1 MSFVNLY
8 EKPGYRMGLLGRIK
22 WWFRRRK
29 FIRQR
34 ARQGYCD
41 SDLWDM
47 DSYLAEVI
55 GAMARDLAHR
65 HCSHPADMTEEEW
78 ESILYWISEKFRQYN
93 VERPCPSYEAFNKA
107 RIVSVN
113 SPDNSVSIEYPDHL
127 YKAWREEEM
136 ANYEAKMKDL
146 KEGFDSLYEIY
157 PNLWD

>member
-8 EKPGYRMGLLGRIK
+8 EKAGYKMTLRERVK

-41 SDLWDM
+41 GDLWDINC
-47 DSYLAEVI
+47 YLAEVI
-55 GAMARDLAHR
+55 GAMTRDLAHR

-78 ESILYWISEKFRQYN
+78 ESILYWVSEKFRQYN
-93 VERPCPSYEAFNKA
+93 IERPRPSYEAFNKA

-113 SPDNSVSIEYPDHL
+113 SPDNSISIEYPDHL
-127 YKAWREEEM
+127 YKAWREEEL
-136 ANYEAKMKDL
+136 ANHEFKMKKL
-146 KEGFDSLYEIY
+146 REGFDLLYEIY